1 MENNF
6 QYRRHEKNINDV
18 IEKRLKEK
26 DWRKSK
32 KYSNIEVFQI
42 EENEARNQ
50 TNREHKRNWEV
61 KNVVGLNKGLV
72 GGSLR
77 IASSVFTP
85 LVLL

>member
-50 TNREHKRNWEV
+50 TNREY
-61 KNVVGLNKGLV
+61 NKK
-72 GGSLR
+72 LR
-77 IASSVFTP
+77 SQECCRVE
-85 LVLL
+85 